1 MELVLDKKPKN
12 ATIIEGFPGFGL
24 VSTITTEYLI
34 SHLNAQ
40 QIGKIEF
47 EELPPVVAVHGGDV
61 IEPIGIFYAK
71 KYNLVILH
79 ALTSVNGFEWNIAK
93 KVTELS
99 KILNA
104 KEIICIE
111 GVGSVSETNNVYYLS
126 ESFSS
131 KIIKKTN
138 IKELKEGII
147 MGVSGALMVNRRLP
161 TSCFFSETHSNLPD
175 SRAAAKLIEVL
186 DKYLGLKVDPKPLI
200 KKAEEFETKIKGLIE
215 KSKEAT
221 EEKERKELSYLG

>member
-1 MELVLDKKPKN
+1 MECYNIKFKKLTIIITKSIYNNKLRLLFRMELILDKKPKN

-34 SHLNAQ
+34 SHLNAE

-99 KILNA
+99 KILDA
-104 KEIICIE
+104 KEII
-111 GVGSVSETNNVYYLS
+111 
-126 ESFSS
+126 
-131 KIIKKTN
+131 
-138 IKELKEGII
+138 
-147 MGVSGALMVNRRLP
+147 
-161 TSCFFSETHSNLPD
+161 
-175 SRAAAKLIEVL
+175 
-186 DKYLGLKVDPKPLI
+186 
-200 KKAEEFETKIKGLIE
+200 
-215 KSKEAT
+215 
-221 EEKERKELSYLG
+221 